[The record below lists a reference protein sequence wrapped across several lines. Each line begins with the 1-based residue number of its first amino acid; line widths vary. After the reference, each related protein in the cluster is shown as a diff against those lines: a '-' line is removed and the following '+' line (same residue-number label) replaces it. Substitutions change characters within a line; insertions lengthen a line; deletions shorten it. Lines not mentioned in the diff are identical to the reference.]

1 MAFDP
6 SPQTLL
12 VEHVAARSLLARL
25 VRRLLVA
32 DRTLRRTR
40 RDEALLLRVTPT
52 HIQTLERRAFAG
64 VTLGGRLG
72 ALHLGRLGRL
82 RLYMCAADTTLARQ
96 THMLAPSAVPV
107 HRRAPHLHHRR
118 RDPPRRKKPSRK
130 PRAQLPKLV
139 THLKGNGAPQALELG
154 QQVIDAGGSGIG
166 HCSVF
171 VCLCDNYT
179 WTRVWRCGQNL
190 IFLHVIHTLREFV
203 IVAVN
208 R

>member
-12 VEHVAARSLLARL
+12 VEHVAARCLLARL

-52 HIQTLERRAFAG
+52 HIQTLEHRALAG
-64 VTLGGRLG
+64 VALGGRLG

-82 RLYMCAADTTLARQ
+82 RLYMSTAHTLARQ
-96 THMLAPSAVPV
+96 THMLTLSAVPV

-130 PRAQLPKLV
+130 PRAQMPKV
-139 THLKGNGAPQALELG
+139 IAHLKGNGSPQALQLG
-154 QQVIDAGGSGIG
+154 QQVIDAGEIGIG
-166 HCSVF
+166 HCSVSM
-171 VCLCDNYT
+171 CLCDTYT
-179 WTRVWRCGQNL
+179 WTHVWRCGQNL
-190 IFLHVIHTLREFV
+190 NFFYTS
-203 IVAVN
+203 
-208 R
+208 